1 MGAGQRIYEYL
12 DSTMGIDKAMKLARP
27 EVMNAKTEEDKKK
40 AMEKPIT
47 VEDLCRMSAMLGGSH
62 YW

>member
-1 MGAGQRIYEYL
+1 MGAGQRIYEHL
-12 DSTMGIDKAMKLARP
+12 DSTIGIDKAMKLARP
-27 EVMNAKTEEDKKK
+27 EVMNAKTKEDKKK

-47 VEDLCRMSAMLGGSH
+47 VEDLYRMSAMLGGSH

>member
-12 DSTMGIDKAMKLARP
+12 DSTIGIDNAMKLARP
-27 EVMNAKTEEDKKK
+27 DVMNAKTEEDKKK

-47 VEDLCRMSAMLGGSH
+47 AVL
-62 YW
+62 

>member
-27 EVMNAKTEEDKKK
+27 EVINAKTKEDKKK

>member
-12 DSTMGIDKAMKLARP
+12 DSTIGIDKAMKLARP
-27 EVMNAKTEEDKKK
+27 DVINAKTKKDKKK

-47 VEDLCRMSAMLGGSH
+47 VEDLCRMSAMLGGAH

>member
-1 MGAGQRIYEYL
+1 MGFGKSMYELL
-12 DSTMGIDKAMKLARP
+12 DATYGIDNAMKMARP
-27 EVMNAKTEEDKKK
+27 EVINAKTEEEKKK

-47 VEDLCRMSAMLGGSH
+47 AEDLYRMSAMLGGST

>member
-1 MGAGQRIYEYL
+1 MGFGSKMYDML
-12 DSTMGIDKAMKLARP
+12 DAKYGIDNAMKMARP
-27 EVMNAKTEEDKKK
+27 EYQNAKTDEEKKK

-47 VEDLCRMSAMLGGSH
+47 VEDLYRMSSLLGGAY

>member
-12 DSTMGIDKAMKLARP
+12 DSAIGIDKAMKLARP
-27 EVMNAKTEEDKKK
+27 DVMNAKTEEDKKK

>member
-12 DSTMGIDKAMKLARP
+12 DSTIGIDNAMKLARP
-27 EVMNAKTEEDKKK
+27 DVMNAKTEEDKKK

-47 VEDLCRMSAMLGGSH
+47 AEDLYRMSAMLGGA
-62 YW
+62 YCW